1 MNNASRLFGIKTNA
15 TWFQCEQIILDLCF
29 LFFCESFFLEL
40 VKREEHMQALKLN
53 CKGGCKIYISHNSE
67 LGKVNIFLFKSKFV
81 LFFVYLY
88 VKWTRRSR
96 ENLQAFV

>member
-40 VKREEHMQALKLN
+40 VKREEHMQALK
-53 CKGGCKIYISHNSE
+53 
-67 LGKVNIFLFKSKFV
+67 
-81 LFFVYLY
+81 
-88 VKWTRRSR
+88 
-96 ENLQAFV
+96 